1 MNYEEKWQAERERA
15 GFLALADGAV
25 FRGVAFGAREDRLGE
40 AVFNTGM
47 SGYQE
52 IATDPSYAGQI
63 VALTT
68 AEVGNYGT
76 NPDDAESRGLF
87 LSGLVVNELAEPSN
101 FRSTLPLDRLLADAG
116 VPGLRALDTRRL
128 TLHLRDH
135 GSQKAYLHAGPEPMD
150 PSEAVRRAREW
161 EGLDGQDYAARVSC
175 KVAYD
180 FPHAESA
187 EFLSH
192 AESAENAEHGSSHVS
207 RPASL
212 FPHAENAES
221 ISHAESAEN
230 AELGSHADGAEFESH
245 AESAE
250 NAETSSFAAKRHPSF
265 APQAHPSFAAKRHP
279 SFAPQAHPS
288 FSGVA
293 DAAAPLVAVYDFGV
307 KRNILRSLASFA
319 RVRVVPAKTPAEE
332 VLALQPAGVFLSNG
346 PADPAALPYAIEN
359 IRKILGLAPLE
370 MHNAQCA
377 MHNADGVDGS
387 QAFSIQHSAF
397 SIPVMGICLGHQLL
411 ALACGAK
418 TGRLAFGHHG
428 CNHPVKE
435 LATGRVQ
442 ITSQNHNFAVL
453 ADTLPPELEVTHVNL
468 NDGTIE
474 GLRHRTLP
482 AFSVQYH
489 PEACPGP
496 HDAAP
501 LFDRFRALLASRAP
515 AAR

>member
-1 MNYEEKWQAERERA
+1 MNYEEKWRAERERA

-101 FRSTLPLDRLLADAG
+101 FRSTLPLDRLLAEAG
-116 VPGLRALDTRRL
+116 VPGLRALDTRSL

-150 PSEAVRRAREW
+150 PAEAVRRAREW
-161 EGLDGQDYAARVSC
+161 EGLDGQDYAGRVSC
-175 KVAYD
+175 KAVYD
-180 FPHAESA
+180 FAGDA
-187 EFLSH
+187 
-192 AESAENAEHGSSHVS
+192 
-207 RPASL
+207 
-212 FPHAENAES
+212 
-221 ISHAESAEN
+221 
-230 AELGSHADGAEFESH
+230 
-245 AESAE
+245 
-250 NAETSSFAAKRHPSF
+250 
-265 APQAHPSFAAKRHP
+265 
-279 SFAPQAHPS
+279 
-288 FSGVA
+288 SGVEKLKGSKVQKLDSDGGFNPSTLQPFNPA
-293 DAAAPLVAVYDFGV
+293 TSGQRPLVAVYDFGV

-332 VLALQPAGVFLSNG
+332 VLALKPAGVFLSNG

-359 IRKILGLAPLE
+359 VRKLLGIRIPNDQSSHGRA
-370 MHNAQCA
+370 NARIHA
-377 MHNADGVDGS
+377 M
-387 QAFSIQHSAF
+387 SASTPPMAVF
-397 SIPVMGICLGHQLL
+397 EVPNIPIMGICLGHQLL

-435 LATGRVQ
+435 LATGKVQ

-474 GLRHRTLP
+474 GLRHKTLP

-501 LFDRFRALLASRAP
+501 LFDRFRVLLASRAP

>member
-87 LSGLVVNELAEPSN
+87 LSGLVVNDLAEPSN

-116 VPGLRALDTRRL
+116 VPGLRALDTRSL
-128 TLHLRDH
+128 TLHIREH

-150 PSEAVRRAREW
+150 PAEAVHRAREW
-161 EGLDGQDYAARVSC
+161 EGLDGQDYAAKVSC
-175 KVAYD
+175 KTAYD

-187 EFLSH
+187 EF
-192 AESAENAEHGSSHVS
+192 AEFS
-207 RPASL
+207 
-212 FPHAENAES
+212 
-221 ISHAESAEN
+221 SHAESAEN
-230 AELGSHADGAEFESH
+230 AELESH
-245 AESAE
+245 AEFAESAE
-250 NAETSSFAAKRHPSF
+250 VSSFAAKRHPSF
-265 APQAHPSFAAKRHP
+265 APEAHPSFAAERHP
-279 SFAPQAHPS
+279 SFAAERHPS
-288 FSGVA
+288 FTSGPR
-293 DAAAPLVAVYDFGV
+293 PLVAVYDFGV
-307 KRNILRSLASFA
+307 KANILRSLASFA

-332 VLALQPAGVFLSNG
+332 VLALKPAGVFLSNG

-370 MHNAQCA
+370 MHNAQCT
-377 MHNADGVDGS
+377 MHNADAVDGKRT
-387 QAFSIQHSAF
+387 FSIQHSAF

-435 LATGRVQ
+435 LATGKVQ

-501 LFDRFRALLASRAP
+501 LFARFQELLRDARSGSA
-515 AAR
+515 AARIPS

>member
-87 LSGLVVNELAEPSN
+87 LSGLVVNDLAEPSN

-116 VPGLRALDTRRL
+116 VPVLRGLDTRSL

-135 GSQKAYLHAGPEPMD
+135 GSQKAYLHASNEPLD
-150 PSEAVRRAREW
+150 PAEAVERARAW

-180 FPHAESA
+180 FASDLRGEVESVKGKGKSGGQD
-187 EFLSH
+187 ETLPFTLSTLNST
-192 AESAENAEHGSSHVS
+192 ATS
-207 RPASL
+207 
-212 FPHAENAES
+212 
-221 ISHAESAEN
+221 
-230 AELGSHADGAEFESH
+230 GAE
-245 AESAE
+245 
-250 NAETSSFAAKRHPSF
+250 R
-265 APQAHPSFAAKRHP
+265 
-279 SFAPQAHPS
+279 
-288 FSGVA
+288 
-293 DAAAPLVAVYDFGV
+293 PLVAVYDFGV

-332 VLALQPAGVFLSNG
+332 VLALKPAGVFLSNG

-359 IRKILGLAPLE
+359 VRKLLGIRIPNDQSSHGRANARIHAMRASTPPMAAFEAP
-370 MHNAQCA
+370 N
-377 MHNADGVDGS
+377 
-387 QAFSIQHSAF
+387 
-397 SIPVMGICLGHQLL
+397 IPIMGICLGHQLL

-435 LATGRVQ
+435 LATGKVQ

-453 ADTLPPELEVTHVNL
+453 ADSLPPELEVTHLNL

-474 GLRHRTLP
+474 GLRHKTLP

-501 LFDRFRALLASRAP
+501 LFDRFRVLLASRAP